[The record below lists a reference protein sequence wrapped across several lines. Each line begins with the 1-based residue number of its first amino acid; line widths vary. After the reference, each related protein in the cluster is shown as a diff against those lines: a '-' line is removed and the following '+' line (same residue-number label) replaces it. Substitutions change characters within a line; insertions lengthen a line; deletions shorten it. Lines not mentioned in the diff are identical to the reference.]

1 VSDKTVVR
9 MNNDDDK
16 KTKEEHL
23 GNDDTNS
30 EDDLTADENT
40 STEEAFKDTVDAP
53 TDMNADVT
61 IKPVDGRSADQIS
74 TRPLGAIPKVGSVG
88 SLSNVR
94 RVSFGEAILNDGNKN
109 LKKKD
114 SDLSKNPKGDP
125 ILMPVN
131 NDALT
136 AKEEAGTT
144 GWVENTDQTSPRQ
157 ARTSSESVE
166 KNVLLDI
173 NTVDTVS
180 VPAAIPETEDKH
192 YAVRPQIRSHG
203 AGKLQ
208 QEVRKRSSE
217 KKPIKSAYG
226 VFNTAYQAKAELE
239 ALCLG
244 EGGVYKDKKYR
255 ISKYKGIEKSPRP

>member
-1 VSDKTVVR
+1 
-9 MNNDDDK
+9 MNSDDDK

-30 EDDLTADENT
+30 EDDLTADGNT
-40 STEEAFKDTVDAP
+40 STEEAFKDTIDAP

-74 TRPLGAIPKVGSVG
+74 TRPLGAIPKVGLVG

-94 RVSFGEAILNDGNKN
+94 RVSFGEAILNDGNTN

-114 SDLSKNPKGDP
+114 SDLSKNPKGEP

-131 NDALT
+131 TDALT

-144 GWVENTDQTSPRQ
+144 GWVENTDQTSRRQ
-157 ARTSSESVE
+157 TRTSSEAVE
-166 KNVLLDI
+166 KNVSLDI
-173 NTVDTVS
+173 NTVDTVA
-180 VPAAIPETEDKH
+180 VPAAIAEILVTEDKH
-192 YAVRPQIRSHG
+192 YAVRPQIRSLG

-217 KKPIKSAYG
+217 KKSIKSAYG

-244 EGGVYKDKKYR
+244 RGEREGYIRIKKYR
-255 ISKYKGIEKSPRP
+255 IFKYKGIEKSPRP